1 MTTDPREDFF
11 EMKVIGAK
19 RAGRRLLLYLN
30 VKYKES
36 FRGPY
41 VKYRM
46 VLIPVSGFTDY
57 VENPFGKNTKYK
69 SFIEP

>member
-1 MTTDPREDFF
+1 MLMLSTKNCLE
-11 EMKVIGAK
+11 K
-19 RAGRRLLLYLN
+19 
-30 VKYKES
+30 
-36 FRGPY
+36 RGPY

-46 VLIPVSGFTDY
+46 VLNPVSGFTDY